1 MNYVA
6 KKQDQVKLDL
16 NRLKMFSDVSIQVD
30 TQWDNGWKPQK
41 IIRRIWTDEY

>member
-1 MNYVA
+1 MNYIA

-30 TQWDNGWKPQK
+30 TQWDNGWKP
-41 IIRRIWTDEY
+41 